1 MEKQNITLA
10 LPKDILRKVKILAI
24 HEDTSVSGL
33 LTRILEE
40 LVTKDEAYKIAKQS
54 HLSLLE
60 KGLDFG
66 TEGSIGWS
74 RDGVHER

>member
-1 MEKQNITLA
+1 M
-10 LPKDILRKVKILAI
+10 
-24 HEDTSVSGL
+24 L
-33 LTRILEE
+33 LFLVCYPHDCLSLNYVLHEE

>member
-10 LPKDILRKVKILAI
+10 LPKDILRKVKIIAV

-60 KGLDFG
+60 KGIDFG
-66 TEGSIGWS
+66 TGGSIDWS